1 MRAVDTSVL
10 AFAVN
15 RHAPEHT
22 RAAAVLE
29 ELANGEQPW
38 ALPWPAVHEFLE
50 RVTHRHSV
58 ARALRPADA
67 WGVVEELARSAS
79 VRFLGATARHAEV
92 VSEVLERVR
101 DEAPGLPAGF
111 EIAVVLREHGVREL
125 LTCDRGMRR
134 YRFLE
139 VRDPVHGELW
149 TPAESP
155 VRRYRTLPRRDRPH
169 PSPRRNP

>member
-10 AFAVN
+10 AFAIN
-15 RHAPEHT
+15 RYAPEHA
-22 RAAAVLE
+22 RAAAALE
-29 ELANGEQPW
+29 GLAHDERPW

-50 RVTHRHSV
+50 RVTHRHAV

-67 WGVVEELARSAS
+67 WGFVEELARSAS
-79 VRFLGATARHAEV
+79 VHFVGPTARHGDTAA
-92 VSEVLERVR
+92 EVLEALR
-101 DEAPGLPAGF
+101 DDGPGLPPGF
-111 EIAVVLREHGVREL
+111 EVAVVLREHGIREL

-149 TPAESP
+149 TPAEP
-155 VRRYRTLPRRDRPH
+155 PARRYRTLPRRDRSAPGT
-169 PSPRRNP
+169 RRTP